1 MPYAGA
7 RPCANDAAMK
17 IAVVAPSC
25 TLRPE
30 AAEAVSAIAAM
41 RGDAELIIHP
51 QCFFNEGHFA
61 GPDAARLEALR
72 EVMADERYDA
82 IWFAR
87 GGYGSNRIA
96 EAAAAD
102 IPPAARGKSYL
113 GYSDAG
119 FLLAAF
125 DKAGLNVAHGP
136 MVQDVAR
143 PNGEAAIHRAL
154 DWLVKRDPVALEP
167 GLKPGQ
173 RAMAFNLTVLSNLI
187 GTAIEPDFT
196 GAELLIE
203 DVAEFEYRIDRA
215 MFHVTGSPA
224 VRRAAAIR
232 MGRMSDIPDNDPAFG
247 RDAESIVKDWCERS
261 GIAFSGR
268 ADIGHDSANR
278 VVPFN
283 SR

>member
-1 MPYAGA
+1 M
-7 RPCANDAAMK
+7 R

-30 AAEAVSAIAAM
+30 AADAAAAIAAS
-41 RGDAELIIHP
+41 RGDVELAIHP
-51 QCFFNEGHFA
+51 QCFFSDGHFA

-72 EVMADERYDA
+72 EVMVDPRYGA
-82 IWFAR
+82 VWFAR

-96 EAAAAD
+96 EAAVAD
-102 IPPAARGKSYL
+102 LPPAARDKTYL

-125 DKAGLNVAHGP
+125 DRAGLNVAHGP
-136 MVQDVAR
+136 MVQDVMR
-143 PNGEAAIHRAL
+143 DHGRTAIHRAL
-154 DWLVKRDPVALEP
+154 DWLMGRLPDTLEP
-167 GLKPGQ
+167 GIKPGG

-203 DVAEFEYRIDRA
+203 DVAEHEYRIDRA
-215 MFHVTGSPA
+215 MFHITGSPA
-224 VRRAAAIR
+224 IRRVAGIR
-232 MGRMSDIPDNDPAFG
+232 MGRMSEIPENDPVFG
-247 RDAESIVKDWCERS
+247 SDAESIVRDWCERS
-261 GIAFSGR
+261 KIAFLGH
-268 ADIGHDSANR
+268 ADIGHDAANR

-283 SR
+283 YYGN